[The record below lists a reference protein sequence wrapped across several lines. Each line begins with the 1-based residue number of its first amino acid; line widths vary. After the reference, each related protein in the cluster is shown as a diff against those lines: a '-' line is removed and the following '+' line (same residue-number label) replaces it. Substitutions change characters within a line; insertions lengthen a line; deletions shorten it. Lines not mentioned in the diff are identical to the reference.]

1 MKTRHKRLAIIVTGV
16 VGLTVASL
24 FVLNAFRS
32 NLVFFYS
39 PTEVLGGKVAV
50 NKTIRIGGLVEK
62 GSVQR
67 SPDGL
72 KVDFVVTDLN
82 KKLPVHYEG
91 ILPDL
96 FREGQGVVAQ
106 GAGGRHPDPVF
117 AGHLDPDGDLLVLE
131 VLVDPLLGE
140 PEGRQPAPLG
150 GDQRLVRRGLLGRL
164 LKRREDLGLTQ
175 QHWKA
180 GPSRSGPGSSRA
192 RRA

>member
-16 VGLTVASL
+16 VGLTVAAL

-39 PTEVLGGKVAV
+39 PTEVLEGKVAT

-67 SPDGL
+67 SRDGL

-106 GAGGRHPDPVF
+106 GRLQAGNTF
-117 AGHLDPDGDLLVLE
+117 TASE
-131 VLVDPLLGE
+131 VLAKHDEKYMPPEAAQALKGGTFTPGGE
-140 PEGRQPAPLG
+140 TKKP
-150 GDQRLVRRGLLGRL
+150 
-164 LKRREDLGLTQ
+164 
-175 QHWKA
+175 
-180 GPSRSGPGSSRA
+180 
-192 RRA
+192 